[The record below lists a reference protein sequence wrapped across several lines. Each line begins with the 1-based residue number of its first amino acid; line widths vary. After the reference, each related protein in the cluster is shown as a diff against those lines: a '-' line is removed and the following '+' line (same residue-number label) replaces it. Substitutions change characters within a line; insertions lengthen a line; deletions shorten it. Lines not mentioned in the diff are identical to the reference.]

1 MEGLQSSDSYQ
12 GAQDSESSRYNLQA
26 RDIFG
31 LIIWIGSLNRFE
43 LMEQQALILQNG
55 IQYTF
60 NTMQMYIILFF
71 KQNNLIFLTL

>member
-12 GAQDSESSRYNLQA
+12 GVLDSESSRYNLQA

-55 IQYTF
+55 IYF
-60 NTMQMYIILFF
+60 LIIYIILF
-71 KQNNLIFLTL
+71 LTI

>member
-12 GAQDSESSRYNLQA
+12 GVQGRENSRYNLQA
-26 RDIFG
+26 RNIFG

-55 IQYTF
+55 LYAF
-60 NTMQMYIILFF
+60 
-71 KQNNLIFLTL
+71 